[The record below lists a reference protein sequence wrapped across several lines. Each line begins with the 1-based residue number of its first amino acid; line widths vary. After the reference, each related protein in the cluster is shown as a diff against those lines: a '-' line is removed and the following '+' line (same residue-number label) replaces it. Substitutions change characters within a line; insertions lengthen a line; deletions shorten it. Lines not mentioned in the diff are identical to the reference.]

1 MIMKKICKECG
12 KEFEATDGRQ
22 KYCTRQ
28 HFRPCPVCG
37 KLIEVIYLSNP
48 TPKCSE
54 CGKHRIRKPK
64 PKQIRFSLSDP
75 ESVTTAILEVGTN
88 KTVDTTDKMKI
99 TTAKIS
105 VFAEDVVTVTDKI
118 VVEPT
123 KTTSTKAEL
132 SIHSDEYVTRKYTG
146 RTTCGF
152 THNHIYTVGLVSN
165 NPYGYIVHAIADQT
179 ANDDL
184 NIGLCIASLNSWEY
198 FFKSV

>member
-22 KYCTRQ
+22 KYCNRQ

-37 KLIEVIYLSNP
+37 KIIEVTHLSNP

-64 PKQIRFSLSDP
+64 PTQFSLFSFDPKPDTDTIKSDVSAP
-75 ESVTTAILEVGTN
+75 RPSVSKEI
-88 KTVDTTDKMKI
+88 D
-99 TTAKIS
+99 
-105 VFAEDVVTVTDKI
+105 AEDKTKVVSN
-118 VVEPT
+118 T
-123 KTTSTKAEL
+123 KSSRTNAAL
-132 SIHSDEYVTRKYTG
+132 NIHSDEYVTRKYTG

-165 NPYGYIVHAIADQT
+165 NPYGYIVHAILDQT
-179 ANDDL
+179 VNDDI
-184 NIGLCIASLNSWEY
+184 NIGLNISSENSWKY
-198 FFKSV
+198 FFKVV